1 MVRTRFSHKLQVLRE
16 RKDYTQTQV
25 ARYLGCSQQTIS
37 SWESG
42 DIIPSLSSVEQ
53 LAQLF
58 KVNLYDLI
66 DEYTVYERSQIYQ
79 TKEDFFE
86 SFFTSK
92 SFLDYYP
99 NLNYQQLLAF
109 SKIIQ
114 AHVEFLA
121 KNIKTDEQ

>member
-16 RKDYTQTQV
+16 RKDYTQSQV

-42 DIIPSLSSVEQ
+42 DIIPSLTSVEQ

-66 DEYTVYERSQIYQ
+66 DEYMVYERSQIYQ

-99 NLNYQQLLAF
+99 NLNYQQLLEF

-114 AHVEFLA
+114 AQVDFLA
-121 KNIKTDEQ
+121 KNLKTDEQ